1 MKIQSAAATQKKCY
15 KITTP
20 AGNSG
25 GLNYINSP
33 KFAAC
38 VLLEVFV
45 YDFLRPTLGIGVE
58 WDTSHWCRRWLSRIF
73 RNTLLK
79 KYTFKITLVRC
90 MSTICSHLHYAS
102 RPRGTICNGAQN
114 DSLEF
119 WKIQL
124 RKTYFKKYTFEV
136 LFYDFLRIV
145 LGIGVQLDTLQ
156 WCLKWLPHSLG
167 LFFTVYFCF
176 CKLYFSNSSSAR
188 CISQLLSYIMYWN
201 SVKWGT
207 SQQWRRWHSRL
218 GGEPLHLQ
226 SSPWCTLVYCKNL

>member
-1 MKIQSAAATQKKCY
+1 
-15 KITTP
+15 
-20 AGNSG
+20 
-25 GLNYINSP
+25 
-33 KFAAC
+33 
-38 VLLEVFV
+38 
-45 YDFLRPTLGIGVE
+45 
-58 WDTSHWCRRWLSRIF
+58 
-73 RNTLLK
+73 
-79 KYTFKITLVRC
+79 

-176 CKLYFSNSSSAR
+176 CNLYFSNSSSAR

-226 SSPWCTLVYCKNL
+226 SSPWCTFLLQESMGDRSTKSAFFESEPMSRKLCMWYLCIISAVDLEWHN